1 MIGLEKNVS
10 DNFISGKSILP
21 KKAKGRNNEKDLQK
35 L

>member
-10 DNFISGKSILP
+10 DNFISVLP